1 MGRENKPKM
10 KMRNRT
16 REAVEGYLFA
26 LPWLV
31 GLSIFILYPFIA
43 NIFYS
48 FTEYNIIEPPVWVG
62 IDNYRV
68 LMHDSLFWKSLY
80 NTIYYSAVVPLQLII
95 ALLLALLLNQ
105 KVKGQRYFRTL
116 FYLPVLVP
124 LVASSILWQWMLSPN
139 YGLVN
144 SLLYKIGINGPG
156 WFASESWSKP
166 ALILMGTWTVGGAMI
181 IFLATLQDIPRVLYE
196 AAEMDGATVFKKLF
210 HITLPLLTPAIF
222 FNLIM
227 GIIASFQV
235 FTQAY
240 VITDGGPM
248 YSTTFYVLYLY
259 NNAFRFF
266 RMGRASAMALILF
279 IVIFTITLFIVKTA
293 SKWVYYEAGGRK

>member
-1 MGRENKPKM
+1 M
-10 KMRNRT
+10 KIRNRT
-16 REAVEGYLFA
+16 REAAGGYLFA

-31 GLSIFILYPFIA
+31 GLSIFVFYPFIA

-48 FTEYNIIEPPVWVG
+48 FTEYNIIESPVWVG

-68 LMHDSLFWKSLY
+68 LMHDSLFWKSLS

-105 KVKGQRYFRTL
+105 KVKGQRYFRTF

-124 LVASSILWQWMLSPN
+124 LVASSVLWKWMLSPN

-144 SLLYKIGINGPG
+144 SLLYKVGINGPG

-181 IFLATLQDIPRVLYE
+181 IFLATLQDIPEVLYE
-196 AAEMDGATVFKKLF
+196 AAEIDGATTFKKTF

-227 GIIASFQV
+227 GIIGSFQV

-240 VITDGGPM
+240 IITEGGPM

-259 NNAFRFF
+259 NNAFKFF

-279 IVIFTITLFIVKTA
+279 IVIFIITLFIVKTS

>member
-10 KMRNRT
+10 KIRNRT
-16 REAVEGYLFA
+16 REAAGGYLFA

-31 GLSIFILYPFIA
+31 GLSIFVFYPFIA

-48 FTEYNIIEPPVWVG
+48 FTEYNIIESPVWVG

-68 LMHDSLFWKSLY
+68 LMDDSLFWKSLS

-105 KVKGQRYFRTL
+105 KVKGQRYFRTF

-124 LVASSILWQWMLSPN
+124 LVASSVLWKWMLSPN

-181 IFLATLQDIPRVLYE
+181 IFLATLQDIPQVLYE
-196 AAEMDGATVFKKLF
+196 AAEIDGATTFKKTF

-227 GIIASFQV
+227 GIIGSFQV

-240 VITDGGPM
+240 VITGGGPM

-259 NNAFRFF
+259 NNAFKFF

-279 IVIFTITLFIVKTA
+279 IVIFIITLFIVKTS

>member
-1 MGRENKPKM
+1 M
-10 KMRNRT
+10 KIRNRT
-16 REAVEGYLFA
+16 REAAGGYLFA

-31 GLSIFILYPFIA
+31 GLSIFVFYPFIA

-48 FTEYNIIEPPVWVG
+48 FTEYNIIESPVWVG

-68 LMHDSLFWKSLY
+68 LMDDSLFWKSLS

-105 KVKGQRYFRTL
+105 KVKGQRYFRTF

-124 LVASSILWQWMLSPN
+124 LVASSVLWKWMLSPN

-144 SLLYKIGINGPG
+144 SLLYKIGVNGPG

-181 IFLATLQDIPRVLYE
+181 IFLATLQDIPQVLYE
-196 AAEMDGATVFKKLF
+196 AAEIDGATTFKKTF

-227 GIIASFQV
+227 GIIGSFQV

-240 VITDGGPM
+240 IITGGGPM

-259 NNAFRFF
+259 NNAFKFF

-279 IVIFTITLFIVKTA
+279 IVIFIITLFIVKTS

>member
-1 MGRENKPKM
+1 M
-10 KMRNRT
+10 KIRNRT
-16 REAVEGYLFA
+16 REAGWGYLFA
-26 LPWLV
+26 LPWFV
-31 GLSIFILYPFIA
+31 GLSIFIFYPFIA

-48 FTEYNIIEPPVWVG
+48 FTEYNIVESPEWVG

-80 NTIYYSAVVPLQLII
+80 NTIYYTAVVPLQLII
-95 ALLLALLLNQ
+95 ALLLAFLLNQ
-105 KVKGQRYFRTL
+105 KVKGQRYFRTF

-124 LVASSILWQWMLSPN
+124 LVASCVLWKWMLSPN

-156 WFASESWSKP
+156 WFANENWSKP
-166 ALILMGTWTVGGAMI
+166 SLILMGTWVVGGAMI
-181 IFLATLQDIPRVLYE
+181 IFLATLQDIPEVLYE
-196 AAEMDGATVFKKLF
+196 AAEIDGAAAFKKFF

-222 FNLIM
+222 FNLVM
-227 GIIASFQV
+227 GIIVSFQV

-240 VITDGGPM
+240 IITAGGPM

-259 NNAFRFF
+259 NNAFKFF

-279 IVIFTITLFIVKTA
+279 IGIFIITLFIVKTS

>member
-1 MGRENKPKM
+1 M
-10 KMRNRT
+10 KIRNRT
-16 REAVEGYLFA
+16 REAAGGYLFA

-31 GLSIFILYPFIA
+31 GLSIFVFYPFIA

-48 FTEYNIIEPPVWVG
+48 FTEYNIIESPVWVG

-68 LMHDSLFWKSLY
+68 LMDDSLFWKSLF

-105 KVKGQRYFRTL
+105 KVKGQRYFRTF

-124 LVASSILWQWMLSPN
+124 LVASSVLWKWMLSPN

-144 SLLYKIGINGPG
+144 SLLYKIGVNGPG

-181 IFLATLQDIPRVLYE
+181 IFLATLQDIPQVLYE
-196 AAEMDGATVFKKLF
+196 AAEIDGATTFKKTF

-227 GIIASFQV
+227 GIIGSFQV

-240 VITDGGPM
+240 IITGGGPM

-259 NNAFRFF
+259 NNAFKFF

-279 IVIFTITLFIVKTA
+279 IVIFIITLFIVKTS

>member
-1 MGRENKPKM
+1 M
-10 KMRNRT
+10 KIRNRT
-16 REAVEGYLFA
+16 REAAGGYLFA

-31 GLSIFILYPFIA
+31 GLSIFVFYPFIA

-48 FTEYNIIEPPVWVG
+48 FTEYNIIESPVWVG

-68 LMHDSLFWKSLY
+68 LMDDSLFWKSLS

-105 KVKGQRYFRTL
+105 KVKGQRYFRTF

-124 LVASSILWQWMLSPN
+124 LVASSVLWKWMLSPN

-144 SLLYKIGINGPG
+144 SLLYKVGINGPG

-181 IFLATLQDIPRVLYE
+181 IFLATLQDIPQVLYE
-196 AAEMDGATVFKKLF
+196 AAEIDGATTFKKTF

-227 GIIASFQV
+227 GIIGSFQV

-240 VITDGGPM
+240 IITEGGPM

-259 NNAFRFF
+259 NNAFKFF

-279 IVIFTITLFIVKTA
+279 IVIFIITLFIVKTS
-293 SKWVYYEAGGRK
+293 SKWVYYEVGGRK

>member
-10 KMRNRT
+10 KIRNRT
-16 REAVEGYLFA
+16 REAAGGYLFA

-31 GLSIFILYPFIA
+31 GLSIFVFYPFIA

-48 FTEYNIIEPPVWVG
+48 FTEYNIIESPVWVG

-68 LMHDSLFWKSLY
+68 LMHDSLFWKSLS

-105 KVKGQRYFRTL
+105 KVKGQRYFRTF

-124 LVASSILWQWMLSPN
+124 LVASSVLWKWMLSPN

-181 IFLATLQDIPRVLYE
+181 IFLATLQDIPQVLYE
-196 AAEMDGATVFKKLF
+196 AAEIDGATTFKKTF

-227 GIIASFQV
+227 GIIGSFQV

-240 VITDGGPM
+240 VITGGGPM

-259 NNAFRFF
+259 NNAFKFF

-279 IVIFTITLFIVKTA
+279 IVIFIITLFIVKTS
-293 SKWVYYEAGGRK
+293 SKWVYYEARGRK

>member
-10 KMRNRT
+10 KIRNRT
-16 REAVEGYLFA
+16 REAGWGYLFA
-26 LPWLV
+26 LPWFV
-31 GLSIFILYPFIA
+31 GLSIFIFYPFIA

-48 FTEYNIIEPPVWVG
+48 FTEYNIVESPEWVG

-80 NTIYYSAVVPLQLII
+80 NTIYYTAVVPLQLII
-95 ALLLALLLNQ
+95 ALLLAFLLNQ
-105 KVKGQRYFRTL
+105 KVKGQRYFRTF

-124 LVASSILWQWMLSPN
+124 LVASCVLWKWMLSPN

-156 WFASESWSKP
+156 WFANENWSKP
-166 ALILMGTWTVGGAMI
+166 SLILMGTWVVGGAMI
-181 IFLATLQDIPRVLYE
+181 IFLATLQDIPEVLYE
-196 AAEMDGATVFKKLF
+196 AAEIDGAAAFKKFF

-222 FNLIM
+222 FNLVM
-227 GIIASFQV
+227 GIIVSFQV

-240 VITDGGPM
+240 IITAGGPM

-259 NNAFRFF
+259 NNAFKFF

-279 IVIFTITLFIVKTA
+279 IGIFIITLFIVKTS

>member
-1 MGRENKPKM
+1 
-10 KMRNRT
+10 MRNRT
-16 REAVEGYLFA
+16 REAVEGYFFA

-48 FTEYNIIEPPVWVG
+48 FTEYNIIESPVWVG

-181 IFLATLQDIPRVLYE
+181 IFLATLQDIPQVLYE
-196 AAEMDGATVFKKLF
+196 AAEMDGATAFKKLF

-227 GIIASFQV
+227 GIIGSFQV

>member
-1 MGRENKPKM
+1 MGRENKPKV
-10 KMRNRT
+10 KIKNRT
-16 REAVEGYLFA
+16 REAVGGYLFA
-26 LPWLV
+26 LPWLA
-31 GLSIFILYPFIA
+31 GLSIFIFYPFIA

-48 FTEYNIIEPPVWVG
+48 FTEYNIIESPVWVG
-62 IDNYRV
+62 IDNYRI

-105 KVKGQRYFRTL
+105 KVKGQRYFRTF

-124 LVASSILWQWMLSPN
+124 LVASSVLWKWMLSPN

-181 IFLATLQDIPRVLYE
+181 IFLATLQDIPQVLYE
-196 AAEMDGATVFKKLF
+196 AAEIDGATTFKKIF

-227 GIIASFQV
+227 GIIGSFQV

-240 VITDGGPM
+240 VITQGGPM

-259 NNAFRFF
+259 NNAFKFF

-279 IVIFTITLFIVKTA
+279 IVIFIITLLIVKTS

>member
-1 MGRENKPKM
+1 M
-10 KMRNRT
+10 KIRNRT
-16 REAVEGYLFA
+16 REAGWGYLFA
-26 LPWLV
+26 LPWFV
-31 GLSIFILYPFIA
+31 GLSIFIFYPFIA

-48 FTEYNIIEPPVWVG
+48 FTEYNIIESPEWVG

-80 NTIYYSAVVPLQLII
+80 NTIYYTAVVPLQLII
-95 ALLLALLLNQ
+95 ALFLALLLNQ
-105 KVKGQRYFRTL
+105 KVKGQRYFRTF

-124 LVASSILWQWMLSPN
+124 LVASSLLWKWMLSPN
-139 YGLVN
+139 YGLAN
-144 SLLYKIGINGPG
+144 SLLYKIGIDGPG

-181 IFLATLQDIPRVLYE
+181 IFLATLQDIPEVLYE
-196 AAEMDGATVFKKLF
+196 AAEIDGATTFKKTF

-227 GIIASFQV
+227 GIIGSFQI

-240 VITDGGPM
+240 IITGGGPM
-248 YSTTFYVLYLY
+248 YSTTFYVIYLY
-259 NNAFRFF
+259 NNAFKFF

-279 IVIFTITLFIVKTA
+279 VVIFIITLFIVKTS

>member
-1 MGRENKPKM
+1 
-10 KMRNRT
+10 MRNRT
-16 REAVEGYLFA
+16 REAVQGYFFA
-26 LPWLV
+26 LPWLI

-48 FTEYNIIEPPVWVG
+48 FTEYNIIESPVWVG

-196 AAEMDGATVFKKLF
+196 AAEMDGATAFKKLF

-227 GIIASFQV
+227 GIIGSFQV

>member
-1 MGRENKPKM
+1 M
-10 KMRNRT
+10 KIRNRT
-16 REAVEGYLFA
+16 REAGWGYLFA
-26 LPWLV
+26 LPWFV
-31 GLSIFILYPFIA
+31 GLSIFIFYPFIA

-48 FTEYNIIEPPVWVG
+48 FTEYNIVESPEWVG

-80 NTIYYSAVVPLQLII
+80 NTIYYTAVVPLQLII
-95 ALLLALLLNQ
+95 ALLLAFLLNQ
-105 KVKGQRYFRTL
+105 KVKGQRYFRTF

-124 LVASSILWQWMLSPN
+124 LVASCVLWKWMLSPN

-156 WFASESWSKP
+156 WFANENWSKP
-166 ALILMGTWTVGGAMI
+166 SLILMGTWVVGGAMI
-181 IFLATLQDIPRVLYE
+181 IFLATLQDIPEVLYE
-196 AAEMDGATVFKKLF
+196 AAEIDGAAAFKKFF

-222 FNLIM
+222 FNLVM
-227 GIIASFQV
+227 GIIVSFQV

-240 VITDGGPM
+240 IITAGGPM

-259 NNAFRFF
+259 NNAFKFF

-279 IVIFTITLFIVKTA
+279 IGIFIITLFIVKTS
-293 SKWVYYEAGGRK
+293 SKWVYYEAGDRK

>member
-1 MGRENKPKM
+1 M
-10 KMRNRT
+10 KIRNRT
-16 REAVEGYLFA
+16 REAAGGYLFA

-31 GLSIFILYPFIA
+31 GLSIFVFYPFIA

-48 FTEYNIIEPPVWVG
+48 FTEYNIIESPVWVG

-68 LMHDSLFWKSLY
+68 LMDDSLFWKSLS

-105 KVKGQRYFRTL
+105 KVKGQRYFRTF

-124 LVASSILWQWMLSPN
+124 LVASSVLWKWMLSPN

-181 IFLATLQDIPRVLYE
+181 IFLATLQDIPQVLYE
-196 AAEMDGATVFKKLF
+196 AAEIDGATTFKKTF

-227 GIIASFQV
+227 GIIGSFQV

-240 VITDGGPM
+240 VITGGGPM

-259 NNAFRFF
+259 NNAFKFF

-279 IVIFTITLFIVKTA
+279 IVIFIITLFIVKTS

>member
-1 MGRENKPKM
+1 M
-10 KMRNRT
+10 KIRNRT
-16 REAVEGYLFA
+16 REAAGGYLFA

-31 GLSIFILYPFIA
+31 GLSIFVFYPFIA

-48 FTEYNIIEPPVWVG
+48 FTEYNIIESPVWVG

-68 LMHDSLFWKSLY
+68 LMHDSLFWKSLS

-105 KVKGQRYFRTL
+105 KVKGQRYFRTF

-124 LVASSILWQWMLSPN
+124 LVASSVLWKWMLSPN

-144 SLLYKIGINGPG
+144 SLLYKVGINGPG

-181 IFLATLQDIPRVLYE
+181 IFLATLQDIPEVLYE
-196 AAEMDGATVFKKLF
+196 AAEIDGATTFKKTF

-227 GIIASFQV
+227 GIIGSFQV

-240 VITDGGPM
+240 IITEGGPM

-259 NNAFRFF
+259 NNAFKFF

-279 IVIFTITLFIVKTA
+279 IVIFIITLFIVKTS
-293 SKWVYYEAGGRK
+293 SKWVYYEARGRK